1 VIDKLAAAAQ
11 AAIKEPD
18 FRKRMSDLGATVYA
32 PEQSTPAALAAQL
45 KSEIERWTPVI
56 KAAGVYAD

>member
-1 VIDKLAAAAQ
+1 MA
-11 AAIKEPD
+11 
-18 FRKRMSDLGATVYA
+18 DLGSTVFT

-45 KSEIERWTPVI
+45 KSEIDRWGPVI